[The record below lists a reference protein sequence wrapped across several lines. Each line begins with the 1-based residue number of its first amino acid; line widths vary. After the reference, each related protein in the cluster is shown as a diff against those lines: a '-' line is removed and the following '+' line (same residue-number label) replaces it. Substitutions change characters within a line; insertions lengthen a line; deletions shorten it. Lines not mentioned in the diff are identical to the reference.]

1 MTEAGT
7 GAPTAPSMG
16 LVEKLTGIFFSP
28 AKVFAAVAG
37 RPGWDWAVPLVLL
50 AVCVLTYQAI
60 LQTRFDKEAA
70 IAETMA
76 KIEANPR
83 IPAEQ
88 KAGIEKQ
95 VRGQFEW
102 GEKPL
107 GKVISVAT
115 MLVPVFFV
123 PLLYKGIAAA
133 FGLKAGYMK
142 LVSGY
147 AWCMVVTSLYWL
159 LGGIV
164 ALPRSDIPL
173 FEMQHMLVLKSNP
186 AAFMGQGSSVAIVTI
201 LSFVDLFVIW
211 GLFLRATMLEKVA
224 GFSKGAS
231 WAVAGTVLGL
241 WILIRVALAALGQMF
256 GG

>member
-7 GAPTAPSMG
+7 GAPSAPSMG

-37 RPGWDWAVPLVLL
+37 KPGWDWIVPLVFL
-50 AVCVLTYQAI
+50 AVCVLTYQGI
-60 LQTRFDKEAA
+60 LQKRFDKEAA
-70 IAETMA
+70 ISETMA

-83 IPAEQ
+83 IPADQ
-88 KAGIEKQ
+88 KAGIEER

-102 GEKPL
+102 GEKPI
-107 GKVISVAT
+107 GKVISVLT
-115 MLVPVFFV
+115 MLVPVFVV
-123 PLLYKGIAAA
+123 PLLYKGISAA

-142 LVSGY
+142 LVAGY
-147 AWCMVVTSLYWL
+147 AWCMVVTGLYWL
-159 LGGIV
+159 LGGVV

-186 AAFMGQGSSVAIVTI
+186 AAFMGQASSVALVTM
-201 LSFVDLFVIW
+201 LSFVDVFVIW

-224 GFSKGAS
+224 GFGKGAS

-241 WILIRVALAALGQMF
+241 WILIRAALAALGQMF